1 MLEQANPIVTCVR
14 RVPDGGWGWAVLT
27 AASLAN
33 VLTCGLLKCIR
44 HERERVIALACAHAR
59 MCLEQRKSLHV
70 SLCVCLKKKD
80 IIGEID
86 GVCHNESNN

>member
-44 HERERVIALACAHAR
+44 HERERVKH
-59 MCLEQRKSLHV
+59 QRIIYSTMSKSTPDNI
-70 SLCVCLKKKD
+70 KKNIFSKA
-80 IIGEID
+80 ISIQYTW
-86 GVCHNESNN
+86 STKTA